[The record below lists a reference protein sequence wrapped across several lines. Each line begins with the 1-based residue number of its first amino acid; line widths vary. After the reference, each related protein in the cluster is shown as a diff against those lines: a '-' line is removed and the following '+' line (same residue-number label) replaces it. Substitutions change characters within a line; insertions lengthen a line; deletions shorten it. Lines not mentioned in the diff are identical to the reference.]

1 MDKRKTDPRVL
12 FGIIMGTG
20 SLIAGL
26 VRAHVFDGGF
36 DFVFW
41 SMAAV
46 FVAGVAM
53 AAWYLGRRRLRAQTR
68 AFIDRPARKPSPRH
82 DGPVN
87 P

>member
-1 MDKRKTDPRVL
+1 MAKKKSDPRIY

-26 VRAHVFDGGF
+26 VRAHVFEGGF
-36 DFVFW
+36 DLVFW

-53 AAWYLGRRRLRAQTR
+53 TAWYIGRRRLHSQTR
-68 AFIDRPARKPSPRH
+68 TFIDRPARKPSPRH
-82 DGPVN
+82 DGPED
-87 P
+87 